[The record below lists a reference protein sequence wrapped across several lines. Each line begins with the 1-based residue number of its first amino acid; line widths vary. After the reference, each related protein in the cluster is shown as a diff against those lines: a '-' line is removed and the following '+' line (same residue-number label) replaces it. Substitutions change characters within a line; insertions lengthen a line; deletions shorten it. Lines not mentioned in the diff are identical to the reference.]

1 MVLERVYQP
10 KLIRRLR
17 REFPGIVIIKNDT
30 DYQQGFPDWTL
41 LYHFT
46 WAVLEI
52 KKRKPRPG
60 TSDFEPNQEWF
71 LEELNHLCF
80 AACVYPENEEEI
92 IDALKSTFSAKRPT
106 RVSRS

>member
-10 KLIRRLR
+10 KFIKRLR

-41 LYHFT
+41 LYHQC

-52 KKRKPRPG
+52 KRKRPRPG

-71 LEELNHLCF
+71 IEELDKLCF
-80 AACVYPENEEEI
+80 SACVYPENEEEI
-92 IDALKSTFSAKRPT
+92 IDALKSIFSSR
-106 RVSRS
+106 RSSRLSRS